1 MDWLKNLQKK
11 THAEKVKI
19 IWLTAIVAFVFLVI
33 IWILTSNM
41 SRYKQKDTTLFQTIS
56 RGLKDMKNNFRK

>member
-1 MDWLKNLQKK
+1 MGWLKNLQKK

-19 IWLTAIVAFVFLVI
+19 IWLTVIVAFVFLVI

-41 SRYKQKDTTLFQTIS
+41 SRYKQKDTTLFQTIG